1 MRFIENMSITKKISI
16 IISISLLGLLLIGFF
31 GIKNS
36 NNGYNSLIYMNN
48 QIKRVNEVKNFKE
61 DIAQI
66 QGTFVDVISGFVAY
80 EGANIAV
87 TKHIKSINKFVK
99 NNKNKFKKKNKIIFD
114 NFLRQW
120 TKAEPILKNI
130 QSQIDNEEDDAIKN
144 IVQTKWAI
152 IYFSMAKK
160 IDKLYANIN
169 KNEKQNI
176 LKTQNSLSKSTIV
189 IYIAL
194 VCVILIVLIF
204 SLLMTRAIT
213 KPLKY
218 MSTTLRK
225 NDGSNLTTQIDI
237 HQKDEIGVIAN
248 AFNIFFEHLRGVLD
262 NVKSV
267 AHNNASITSSTS
279 DITQDIGIKIKEEQT
294 LVSLSVQKGKDVKNS
309 LEVSLKIAEES
320 NKDMVKADEKLNTSK
335 NHILGLVNQINK
347 ASDVESDLAIKLS
360 TLSQDTQQAKEVLTV
375 IADIADQTNLLAL
388 NAAIEAARAGE
399 HGRGFAVVADEVRK
413 LAERTQKSLVEIDT
427 IISVIVQSIV
437 QSSDE
442 MNKNSQFMNAL
453 SEESN
458 TIEIQID
465 EVGEIMSHAREIST
479 NSLED
484 FNTMAHITN
493 DLINQIEKIT
503 HLSNENTNNAK
514 KVVTLMQELDTSSKG
529 LETDIMKFKT

>member
-1 MRFIENMSITKKISI
+1 MRFIEDISITKKISI
-16 IISISLLGLLLIGFF
+16 IISISLLGLLLIGFI

-36 NNGYNSLIYMNN
+36 NNGYNSLIYVNN

-66 QGTFVDVISGFVAY
+66 QGTLVNVLSGFVAY

-87 TKHIKSINKFVK
+87 TKHIKSANKFIK
-99 NNKNKFKKKNKIIFD
+99 NNKNKFKKKNKIIFN
-114 NFLRQW
+114 NFLSQW
-120 TKAEPILKNI
+120 TKVQPILKNI
-130 QSQIDNEEDDAIKN
+130 QSQIDNEEDDAIKD

-152 IYFSMAKK
+152 TYFSMAKK

-169 KNEKQNI
+169 KNEKLNI
-176 LKTQNSLSKSTIV
+176 LKTQNSLSKSTMV

-204 SLLMTRAIT
+204 SIFVTRAIT

-218 MSTTLRK
+218 MSTTLRE

-237 HQKDEIGVIAN
+237 HQKDEIGIIAN
-248 AFNIFFEHLRGVLD
+248 AFNVFFEHLRGVLD
-262 NVKSV
+262 NVKSI
-267 AHNNASITSSTS
+267 AHNNTSVTNSTS
-279 DITQDIGIKIKEEQT
+279 DIIQDIGTKIKEEQT
-294 LVSLSVQKGKDVKNS
+294 LVSLSAQKGKDVKNS
-309 LEVSLKIAEES
+309 LEVSLQIAEES
-320 NKDMVKADEKLNTSK
+320 NQDMRKADEKLNTSK

-375 IADIADQTNLLAL
+375 ISDIADQTNLLAL

-413 LAERTQKSLVEIDT
+413 LAERTQKSLVEIDA

-442 MNKNSQFMNAL
+442 MNKNSQFMNEL

-458 TIEIQID
+458 TIETQID
-465 EVGEIMSHAREIST
+465 EVGGIMSHASEIST

-484 FNTMAHITN
+484 FKKMAYNTN

-503 HLSNENTNNAK
+503 HLSNENTNNAE
-514 KVVTLMQELDTSSKG
+514 KVVRLMQELNASSKD
-529 LETDIMKFKT
+529 LETDIMKFQT

>member
-176 LKTQNSLSKSTIV
+176 LKTQNSLSKSTMV

-194 VCVILIVLIF
+194 VCTMLIVFIF

-218 MSTTLRK
+218 MSTTLHE
-225 NDGSNLTTQIDI
+225 NDGSNLTMQINID
-237 HQKDEIGVIAN
+237 QKDEIGIIAN
-248 AFNIFFEHLRGVLD
+248 AFNVFFGHLRGVLD

-267 AHNNASITSSTS
+267 AHNNASIASSTS

-294 LVSLSVQKGKDVKNS
+294 LVSLSAQKGKDVKSALDGS
-309 LEVSLKIAEES
+309 LEISEKS
-320 NKDMVKADEKLNTSK
+320 NRDIIEADEKLNTVK
-335 NHILGLVNQINK
+335 THVLELVNQIND
-347 ASDVESDLAIKLS
+347 ASATESELATKLV
-360 TLSQDTQQAKEVLTV
+360 TLSQDAQQVKDVLTV
-375 IADIADQTNLLAL
+375 ISDIADQTNLLAL

-427 IISVIVQSIV
+427 IISIVVQAIA
-437 QSSDE
+437 QSSED
-442 MNKNSQFMNAL
+442 MNRNSNFMNVL
-453 SEESN
+453 SEKSN
-458 TIEIQID
+458 DIEKQIS
-465 EVGEIMSHAREIST
+465 EVGDIMTLASEVST
-479 NSLED
+479 DSLED
-484 FNTMAHITN
+484 FRRMSIDAN
-493 DLINQIEKIT
+493 DLISEIEKINKLYT
-503 HLSNENTNNAK
+503 KNTDSVEQ
-514 KVVTLMQELDTSSKG
+514 VVEFMKDLNSSSKK
-529 LETDIMKFKT
+529 LEQDIMNFKT